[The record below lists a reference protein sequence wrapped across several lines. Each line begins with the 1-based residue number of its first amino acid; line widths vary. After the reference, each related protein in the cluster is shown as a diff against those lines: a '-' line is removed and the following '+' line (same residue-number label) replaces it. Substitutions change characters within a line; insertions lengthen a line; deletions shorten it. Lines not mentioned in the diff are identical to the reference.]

1 MALVS
6 EPEIT
11 TVDGIVF
18 YYYSALSNIMVIA
31 AEGYE
36 VNTVFHVTPYVV
48 ANRQRH
54 YRHATYGEKDG
65 ILITAG
71 YD

>member
-36 VNTVFHVTPYVV
+36 VNTVFHVTPYV
-48 ANRQRH
+48 
-54 YRHATYGEKDG
+54 
-65 ILITAG
+65 
-71 YD
+71 